1 MSIISYSLQL
11 ELQKSS
17 ALLSHT
23 CQPLVRL
30 KNPMGVASFTISTL
44 PQSTKQV
51 IMLPGEEKL
60 LEINWVQIL
69 VKKLT

>member
-1 MSIISYSLQL
+1 
-11 ELQKSS
+11 
-17 ALLSHT
+17 
-23 CQPLVRL
+23 
-30 KNPMGVASFTISTL
+30 MGVASFTISTL

>member
-1 MSIISYSLQL
+1 
-11 ELQKSS
+11 
-17 ALLSHT
+17 
-23 CQPLVRL
+23 
-30 KNPMGVASFTISTL
+30 MGVASFTISTL
-44 PQSTKQV
+44 PQSMKQV